1 MKNTET
7 NTNYDVAV
15 CGGGIAGISAA
26 LAAAREGKKVILFEK
41 QFMLGG
47 LGTAG
52 LVTIYL
58 PLCDGY
64 GHQVSF
70 GIAEEL
76 LKLSVTYGAEAR
88 YPENWLDGEGSRT
101 ENDKRYMVQYNA
113 QLFAILAEQTL
124 LENGVDILYGSY
136 VVDVETDN
144 KKIKHLYI
152 ENKSGRTAYSISS
165 VVDATGDC
173 DIAWFSG
180 APTNT
185 FNQGNVLAA
194 WYYSSGKEGYNLNMM
209 GVADIP
215 DEEKTDE
222 NEIEKAIF
230 AAVGLELH
238 C

>member
-1 MKNTET
+1 MWRYSQKTHRLHHHRQGKRIGTNNDFKQDSKVHFTAVRYNISRINNRMENQNMKNTET

-41 QFMLGG
+41 QYMLGG

-88 YPENWLDGEGSRT
+88 
-101 ENDKRYMVQYNA
+101 
-113 QLFAILAEQTL
+113 
-124 LENGVDILYGSY
+124 
-136 VVDVETDN
+136 
-144 KKIKHLYI
+144 
-152 ENKSGRTAYSISS
+152 
-165 VVDATGDC
+165 
-173 DIAWFSG
+173 
-180 APTNT
+180 
-185 FNQGNVLAA
+185 
-194 WYYSSGKEGYNLNMM
+194 
-209 GVADIP
+209 
-215 DEEKTDE
+215 
-222 NEIEKAIF
+222 
-230 AAVGLELH
+230 
-238 C
+238 